1 PVAPPVINTVFISE
15 YPKLFK
21 VLQFAVSAME
31 NYFGLVK
38 MDIAIVL
45 QLTSNDEGDFIAPV
59 SID

>member
-1 PVAPPVINTVFISE
+1 
-15 YPKLFK
+15 
-21 VLQFAVSAME
+21 ME